1 MEQTVKMQRSNI
13 LKKIWNIGSTVL
25 VGLVVLCAVFLMG
38 SRLLGFQVF
47 NVISGSMEPTYNVG
61 DLLYVKDVNPYDIEV
76 GTPITFVLNEE
87 LVVATHRV
95 IEVDEE
101 NQHFYTKGD
110 ANDTAD
116 SSPVHFNNVIGVP
129 QFSIPLLGYVSDF
142 IQNPPGMYITVGVG
156 FVLILIVFL
165 PDFFRKKKEEDE
177 VIDEQKTVEQ
187 ESCEKVSAETE
198 RCILCG
204 NDTGVSVNLPADARK
219 YYINGVGQLCED
231 CYIKVNARKPESE

>member
-13 LKKIWNIGSTVL
+13 LKKIWNIGSTGL

-61 DLLYVKDVNPYDIEV
+61 DLIYVKEVNPYDIEV

-156 FVLILIVFL
+156 FILILIVFL

-177 VIDEQKTVEQ
+177 VIE
-187 ESCEKVSAETE
+187 EKNTETKVTLETE

-204 NDTGVSVNLPADARK
+204 DDTGVPTNLPADARK
-219 YYINGVGQLCED
+219 HYIDGVGQLCEN
-231 CYIKVNARKPESE
+231 CYIKVNSCKQEP